1 MQRRLFLASII
12 AAASAAGSA
21 AAQTR
26 AASAFAVPRDY
37 AIDGYFGRE
46 TVPARLYR
54 TKTAIRYEARSG
66 SVAHTVVARLDRDIA
81 WFVLPSLGLAFQT
94 DISGIGLS
102 PRALGGEGFREQLV
116 ARENISGIAMSKLR
130 LTRTAADPAFDG
142 FAWVGNEGILWRLQG
157 AGEAQGTPGTFDWRF
172 ENAVLG
178 TLDPAL
184 FEAPPGRVVP
194 VAGDALA
201 AMLRRFGLVR

>member
-1 MQRRLFLASII
+1 MQRRLFLTTIL
-12 AAASAAGSA
+12 AAISTGGGAH
-21 AAQTR
+21 AQMRT
-26 AASAFAVPRDY
+26 ASAFAVPRDY

-54 TKTAIRYEARSG
+54 TRDAIRYEARSG
-66 SVAHTVVARLDRDIA
+66 SVAHTVVARLDRDVA
-81 WFVLPSLGLAFQT
+81 WFTLPSLGLAFQT

-102 PRALGGEGFREQLV
+102 PRALAGEGFRESFV
-116 ARENISGIAMSKLR
+116 ARETHSGMAMSKLR
-130 LTRTAADPAFDG
+130 LTRTAVDPAFDG
-142 FAWVGNEGILWRLQG
+142 FAWIGNEGILWRLQG

-172 ENAVLG
+172 ENATLG

>member
-1 MQRRLFLASII
+1 MQRRLFLTTIL
-12 AAASAAGSA
+12 AAISTGGGAH
-21 AAQTR
+21 AQMRT
-26 AASAFAVPRDY
+26 ASAFAVPRDY

-46 TVPARLYR
+46 TLPARLYR
-54 TKTAIRYEARSG
+54 TRDAIRYEARSG
-66 SVAHTVVARLDRDIA
+66 SVAHTVVARLDRDVA
-81 WFVLPSLGLAFQT
+81 WFTLPSLGLAFQT

-102 PRALGGEGFREQLV
+102 PRALAGEGFRESFV
-116 ARENISGIAMSKLR
+116 ARETHSGMAMSKLR
-130 LTRTAADPAFDG
+130 LTRTAVDPAFDG

-172 ENAVLG
+172 ENATLG

>member
-1 MQRRLFLASII
+1 MQRRLFLAAIFCGAN
-12 AAASAAGSA
+12 AACRA
-21 AAQTR
+21 AAQAR
-26 AASAFAVPRDY
+26 GVSAFAVPRDY

-46 TVPARLYR
+46 TAPARLHR
-54 TKTAIRYEARSG
+54 SQTAIRYEARG
-66 SVAHTVVARLDRDIA
+66 GGVPHTVVARLDRDVA
-81 WFVLPSLGLAFQT
+81 WLALPSVGLAFQT

-102 PRALGGEGFREQLV
+102 PRALGGEGFREQFV
-116 ARENISGIAMSKLR
+116 ARETVSGIAMSKLR
-130 LTRTAADPAFDG
+130 LTRTASDPAFDG
-142 FAWVGNEGILWRLQG
+142 FAWVGNDGILWRLQG
-157 AGEAQGTPGTFDWRF
+157 AGESQGTPGTFDWRF

-178 TLDPAL
+178 ALDPSL

>member
-1 MQRRLFLASII
+1 MQRRLFLVSIL
-12 AAASAAGSA
+12 AAASAASSTL
-21 AAQTR
+21 AQTR
-26 AASAFAVPRDY
+26 GASAFAVPRDY

-46 TVPARLYR
+46 AAPARLFR
-54 TKTAIRYEARSG
+54 TQNAIRYEARSG
-66 SVAHTVVARLDRDIA
+66 AVAHTVVARLDRDVA

-94 DISGIGLS
+94 DMSGVGLN
-102 PRALGGEGFREQLV
+102 PRALAGEGFREQFV
-116 ARENISGIAMSKLR
+116 ARETHSGIAMSKLR

-172 ENAVLG
+172 ENAALG
-178 TLDPAL
+178 TLDSAL
-184 FEAPPGRVVP
+184 FEAPPGRIVP